1 MNFHLRSAFSS
12 LRRSPFQAFAAIFV
26 LTITFFVGTA
36 FAILIYSSS
45 KVLLYFETRPQVIAF
60 IKDGS
65 TIEEI
70 ASLQHKLDADLRIKD
85 VRYVSKEEALSIYK
99 DATSD
104 NPLLSELVSPSIFPA
119 SLEFSLNDLSF
130 AKEIIGEVKNESLV
144 DSVGF
149 TASLG
154 GEKTL
159 EDVVQRLRKVTYYIR
174 LGGGIFA
181 AVLMGTSFIV
191 LMIIISMRMIGRKDE
206 VEILKLIGAKSG
218 FIKSPII
225 IEAVIYSLMGVF
237 IGWLLALISVLY
249 IAPWAI
255 SYFGQ
260 IPVLPREP
268 GLFFALFGIIL
279 AIELLLGVLL
289 ALGGSNL
296 ALSRVRRKK

>member
-1 MNFHLRSAFSS
+1 MNFHLKTALSS
-12 LRRSPFQAFAAIFV
+12 LRRAPFQAFAAIFV

-36 FAILIYSSS
+36 FSILIYSSS
-45 KVLLYFETRPQVIAF
+45 KVLSYFETRPQVIAF

-65 TIEEI
+65 ALEAI
-70 ASLQHKLDADLRIKD
+70 ASLQHKLDADIRIKD

-119 SLEFSLNDLSF
+119 SLEFSLSDLSF
-130 AKEIIGEVKNESLV
+130 AEDVIKEVKNENLV

-159 EDVVQRLRKVTYYIR
+159 QDVVDRLRKVTYYIR
-174 LGGGIFA
+174 LGGGVFA
-181 AVLMGTSFIV
+181 AVLMGTSFVV

-218 FIKSPII
+218 FIRSPII
-225 IEAVIYSLMGVF
+225 IEAVIYALIGVF
-237 IGWLLALISVLY
+237 VGWLLALILVLY

-268 GLFFALFGIIL
+268 LSFFTIFAIIL
-279 AIELLLGVLL
+279 AAELLIGVLL
-289 ALGGSNL
+289 ALGGSSL

>member
-1 MNFHLRSAFSS
+1 MNFHLRTAFSS

-45 KVLLYFETRPQVIAF
+45 KVLSYFETRPQVIAF

-130 AKEIIGEVKNESLV
+130 AEDVIKEVKNENLV

-159 EDVVQRLRKVTYYIR
+159 QDVVERLRKVTYYIR
-174 LGGGIFA
+174 LAGGVFA
-181 AVLMGTSFIV
+181 AVLMGTSFVV

-218 FIKSPII
+218 FIRSPII
-225 IEAVIYSLMGVF
+225 IEAVIYALIGVF
-237 IGWLLALISVLY
+237 VGWLLALILVLY

-268 GLFFALFGIIL
+268 LSFFALFGIIL
-279 AIELLLGVLL
+279 AMELLLGVLL
-289 ALGGSNL
+289 ALGGSSL

>member
-296 ALSRVRRKK
+296 ALSRARRKK

>member
-1 MNFHLRSAFSS
+1 MNFHLKTALSS
-12 LRRSPFQAFAAIFV
+12 LRRSPFQALAAIFV
-26 LTITFFVGTA
+26 LTITFFVGTVLSV
-36 FAILIYSSS
+36 LIYSSS
-45 KVLLYFETRPQVIAF
+45 QVLSYFETRPQVIAF
-60 IKDGS
+60 LKDGS
-65 TIEEI
+65 GVEAI
-70 ASLQHKLDADLRIKD
+70 ASLQHKLSADIRIKD

-119 SLEFSLNDLSF
+119 SLEFSLSDLSF
-130 AKEIIGEVKNESLV
+130 AQEVIEEMKSEDLV
-144 DSVGF
+144 ESVGF

-159 EDVVQRLRKVTYYIR
+159 QDVVSRLRKVTYYIR

-181 AVLMGTSFIV
+181 GVLLGTSFTV

-218 FIKSPII
+218 FIRSPII
-225 IEAVIYSLMGVF
+225 IEAVMYSLIGVF
-237 IGWLLALISVLY
+237 IGWLLTLILVLY
-249 IAPWAI
+249 MAPWII

-260 IPVLPREP
+260 IPVLPKEP
-268 GLFFALFGIIL
+268 SAFFALFGIIL
-279 AIELLLGVLL
+279 SAEILMGVLL

-296 ALSRVRRKK
+296 ALTRARRKK

>member
-1 MNFHLRSAFSS
+1 MNFHLKTALSS
-12 LRRSPFQAFAAIFV
+12 LRRAPFQAMAAIFV
-26 LTITFFVGTA
+26 LTITFFVGTVLA
-36 FAILIYSSS
+36 VLIYSSS
-45 KVLLYFETRPQVIAF
+45 QVLSYFETRPQVIAF

-65 TIEEI
+65 TVEEI
-70 ASLQHKLDADLRIKD
+70 SSLQHKLSADTRIKD

-99 DATSD
+99 EATSD

-119 SLEFSLNDLSF
+119 SLEFSLSDLSF
-130 AKEIIGEVKNESLV
+130 TEGVIKEMKDEDLV

-159 EDVVQRLRKVTYYIR
+159 DDVVSRLRKVTYYIR

-181 AVLMGTSFIV
+181 GVLLGTSFII

-206 VEILKLIGAKSG
+206 VEILKLIGAKFG
-218 FIKSPII
+218 FIRSPII
-225 IEAVIYSLMGVF
+225 IEAVIYSLIGVF
-237 IGWLLALISVLY
+237 VGWLLTLILVLY
-249 IAPWAI
+249 IAPWII

-268 GLFFALFGIIL
+268 AAFFALFGIIL
-279 AIELLLGVLL
+279 SAEILMGVLL
-289 ALGGSNL
+289 ALGGSSL
-296 ALSRVRRKK
+296 ALTRSRRKK

>member
-1 MNFHLRSAFSS
+1 MNFHLKTALSS
-12 LRRSPFQAFAAIFV
+12 LRRAPFQAMAAIFV

-36 FAILIYSSS
+36 LAVLIYSSS
-45 KVLLYFETRPQVIAF
+45 QVLSYFETRPQVIAF

-65 TIEEI
+65 TVEEI
-70 ASLQHKLDADLRIKD
+70 SSLQHKLSADTRIKD

-99 DATSD
+99 EATSD

-119 SLEFSLNDLSF
+119 SLEFSLSDLSF
-130 AKEIIGEVKNESLV
+130 TEGVIKEMKDEDLV

-159 EDVVQRLRKVTYYIR
+159 DDVVSRLRKVTYYIR

-181 AVLMGTSFIV
+181 GVLLGTSFII

-206 VEILKLIGAKSG
+206 VEILKLIGAKFG
-218 FIKSPII
+218 FIRSPII
-225 IEAVIYSLMGVF
+225 IEAVIYSLIGVF
-237 IGWLLALISVLY
+237 VGWLLTLILVLY
-249 IAPWAI
+249 IAPWII

-268 GLFFALFGIIL
+268 AAFFALFGIIL
-279 AIELLLGVLL
+279 SAEILMGVLL
-289 ALGGSNL
+289 ALGGSSL
-296 ALSRVRRKK
+296 ALTRSRRKK